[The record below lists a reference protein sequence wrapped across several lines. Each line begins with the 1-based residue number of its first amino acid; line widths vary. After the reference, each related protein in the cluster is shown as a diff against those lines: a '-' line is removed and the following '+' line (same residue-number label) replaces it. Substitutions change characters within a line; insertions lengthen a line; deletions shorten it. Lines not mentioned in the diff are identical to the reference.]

1 MTMPSYSKMPSVQ
14 VELYESKDV
23 IIGRKGS
30 DVLKCRI
37 FFSDGQTLEVDPY
50 GELFQDDDGV
60 PMHQECKLTS
70 ADAID
75 IWYSIVDQLAA
86 QGIKATIEY

>member
-1 MTMPSYSKMPSVQ
+1 MPTISKMPAVQ
-14 VELYESKDV
+14 VELYESKDA
-23 IIGRKGS
+23 IIGRRGS

-60 PMHQECKLTS
+60 PMHQECKLMG

-75 IWYSIVDQLAA
+75 IWYSIVDHLAA
-86 QGIKATIEY
+86 QGIRAELPV